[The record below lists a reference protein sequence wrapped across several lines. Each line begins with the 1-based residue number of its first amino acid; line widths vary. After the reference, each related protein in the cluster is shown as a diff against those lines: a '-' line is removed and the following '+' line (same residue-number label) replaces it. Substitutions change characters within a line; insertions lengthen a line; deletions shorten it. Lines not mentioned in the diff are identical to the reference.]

1 MYLRTNFIGSVVG
14 GFFRRCY
21 FLATAPY
28 SLTPLVASGPKRF
41 SVGPQPLQRMI
52 VGASVVPMAPCNVR
66 FCEVV
71 KRHPELL
78 TGRHEE
84 LTPMVLADVKQAASE
99 RALK

>member
-1 MYLRTNFIGSVVG
+1 MSQV
-14 GFFRRCY
+14 FFQ
-21 FLATAPY
+21 
-28 SLTPLVASGPKRF
+28 V
-41 SVGPQPLQRMI
+41 I
-52 VGASVVPMAPCNVR
+52 
-66 FCEVV
+66 CEPVSAV

>member
-1 MYLRTNFIGSVVG
+1 MTDIVVEEREFKLG
-14 GFFRRCY
+14 ERV
-21 FLATAPY
+21 T
-28 SLTPLVASGPKRF
+28 
-41 SVGPQPLQRMI
+41 
-52 VGASVVPMAPCNVR
+52 
-66 FCEVV
+66 V